1 MAAKQLFLNHEGKRY
16 TLEYNRNSIRQME
29 RQGFKINDYDGMP
42 MSTITALFNGAFI
55 MHHPNINPSTL
66 DALYDTITN
75 KDKFLANLLEMY
87 SEPMLALMG
96 EPEDGEGNTTW
107 EASW

>member
-1 MAAKQLFLNHEGKRY
+1 MAAKQIFLTHEGKRY

-29 RQGFKINDYDGMP
+29 RQGFKINDSEGMP
-42 MSTITALFNGAFI
+42 MSTVTALFNGAFL
-55 MHHPNINPSTL
+55 MHHRHLDPNTL
-66 DALYDTITN
+66 DALYDTVPN
-75 KDKFLANLLEMY
+75 KEQFLAKLSEMY

-96 EPEDGEGNTTW
+96 EPEDNEGNTTW

>member
-29 RQGFKINDYDGMP
+29 RQGFKINESDGMP
-42 MSTITALFNGAFI
+42 MSTVTALFNGAFI
-55 MHHPNINPSTL
+55 MHHRNIDPKTL
-66 DALYDTITN
+66 DALYDTIPN
-75 KDKFLANLLEMY
+75 KEAFLEKLSEMY
-87 SEPMLALMG
+87 SDPMLALVS
-96 EPEDGEGNTTW
+96 EPEDTEGNTTW